1 MNKLLI
7 VFGTTLFLGI
17 VSFEPTAFANTSSS
31 HARTCQNIP
40 IAEPSGG
47 ATRIRLQAIER
58 CNKGSQQFTKTH
70 RRKMCQSASIA
81 EPTGGATRVGI
92 RAMNNC

>member
-17 VSFEPTAFANTSSS
+17 VSFEHTAFANTSSS

-47 ATRIRLQAIER
+47 ATRA
-58 CNKGSQQFTKTH
+58 
-70 RRKMCQSASIA
+70 
-81 EPTGGATRVGI
+81 RV